1 MMRTDHHDKLMS
13 NFFAQTEHC
22 CMANLLLWF
31 KLNFK
36 QGISQEE
43 AKFLLPFKV
52 LRVTNQN
59 TILSIH

>member
-1 MMRTDHHDKLMS
+1 MS

-36 QGISQEE
+36 TRNLTGGSEVSS
-43 AKFLLPFKV
+43 AV
-52 LRVTNQN
+52 
-59 TILSIH
+59 